1 MAASEKVKT
10 IDNKIE
16 QNTAQNN
23 LERQTAK
30 ILALSSGH
38 LGKYE
43 LLISE
48 DILPEPSCG
57 RVSVLSET
65 FCELCYLMFLCLA
78 KI

>member
-1 MAASEKVKT
+1 MTVSEKVKT

-16 QNTAQNN
+16 QNKAQNN

-30 ILALSSGH
+30 ILDLLSGH

-43 LLISE
+43 FLISE

-57 RVSVLSET
+57 
-65 FCELCYLMFLCLA
+65 
-78 KI
+78 